1 MHIKLKNKNMDLRL
15 KKFYETDFRNI
26 WGLSNQEKQLIS
38 NQLHEIMT
46 GPINPS
52 NIVSKNSEIF
62 LLNDIDQSI
71 KQNFK
76 NYVRFIKPAGIK
88 DLQRQEL
95 VIFDKLKNLSL
106 NVKNFGESSTGRD
119 SSYYMIQNIQHI
131 NSIYHLWITVSIN
144 ESALSKLYETL
155 TSNQFAMKR
164 CQIYQVT
171 IFVQSDEKPSL
182 KAYDLFSR
190 IFDFEFDPS
199 MYMKLNQWQSGL
211 NIIGLNQEKA
221 RFIF

>member
-1 MHIKLKNKNMDLRL
+1 MDLRL

-26 WGLSNQEKQLIS
+26 WNLSNQEKQLIS

-52 NIVSKNSEIF
+52 NIFSENSDIF

-76 NYVRFIKPAGIK
+76 NYARFIKPADIK

-95 VIFDKLKNLSL
+95 MIFDKLKNLSL
-106 NVKNFGESSTGRD
+106 NIKNFGESSTGRY
-119 SSYYMIQNIQHI
+119 SSYYMIQNIQHLK
-131 NSIYHLWITVSIN
+131 SIYHLWITISIN
-144 ESALSKLYETL
+144 ELALSKLYETL
-155 TSNQFAMKR
+155 SSNQFAMKR
-164 CQIYQVT
+164 CQIHQVT
-171 IFVQSDEKPSL
+171 VFVQSDASPSS
-182 KAYDLFSR
+182 KSYDLFSR
-190 IFDFEFDPS
+190 IFGFDFDPS
-199 MYMKLNQWQSGL
+199 IYMKLNQWQSGL
-211 NIIGLNQEKA
+211 NIMGLNQDKA